1 MRNHSIEVLLRYC
14 SRFAPQ
20 LSALFPGDSGEAGR
34 LTELLET
41 AYLKARYTEEFIITT
56 TELMLLNEKISRLL
70 DLAATTVGRLIH
82 DFEPTIETARPGE
95 DGETVSLPLSSKK

>member
-1 MRNHSIEVLLRYC
+1 
-14 SRFAPQ
+14 
-20 LSALFPGDSGEAGR
+20 
-34 LTELLET
+34 
-41 AYLKARYTEEFIITT
+41 
-56 TELMLLNEKISRLL
+56 MLLNEKISRLL